1 MVPSQIHFH
10 WAMTGTSPH
19 HLLSYLSRMLK
30 EQTTAPFET
39 DSVMFRQ
46 SNQEINLWWDYTT
59 KGLLVIFHE
68 IECFS
73 LSLSHQLC
81 NAQLDIKRKGK
92 KKNLTLTGKEVQNNW
107 LPTAHRQGK
116 KWLEMFSKQCI
127 NRYKWLHCGGSKTMQ
142 QKCKMNFLSQ

>member
-1 MVPSQIHFH
+1 MDGGSQARSLIRARSLTHWVRPGIIPVTSWFLVKIHFH
-10 WAMTGTSPH
+10 WAMTGTSPY

-30 EQTTAPFET
+30 EQPTAPFET

-46 SNQEINLWWDYTT
+46 SNQEINLCWDYTT

-92 KKNLTLTGKEVQNNW
+92 KKKTW
-107 LPTAHRQGK
+107 LLLAK
-116 KWLEMFSKQCI
+116 
-127 NRYKWLHCGGSKTMQ
+127 RYKIIGYPQHIGRGR
-142 QKCKMNFLSQ
+142 ND